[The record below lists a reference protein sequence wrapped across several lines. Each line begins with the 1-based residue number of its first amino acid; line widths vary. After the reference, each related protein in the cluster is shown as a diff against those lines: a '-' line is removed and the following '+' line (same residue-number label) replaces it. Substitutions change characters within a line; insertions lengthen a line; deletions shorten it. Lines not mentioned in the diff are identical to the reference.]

1 MASQDVNSV
10 ITILVIV
17 FIYFMRHKT
26 PFNVIWYV
34 LRLFLL
40 TLFAV
45 LAANY
50 AKGKLKEW
58 WYEKKRENECNG
70 ISDLIPLINIS
81 RFRYL
86 SYLES

>member
-1 MASQDVNSV
+1 MTSQDFSCI
-10 ITILVIV
+10 ITIVLIA

-26 PFNVIWYV
+26 PFNAILYV

-45 LAANY
+45 LLANY

-58 WYEKKRENECNG
+58 WNEK
-70 ISDLIPLINIS
+70 
-81 RFRYL
+81 
-86 SYLES
+86 

>member
-1 MASQDVNSV
+1 MTSQDFSC
-10 ITILVIV
+10 ILTIVLIA

-50 AKGKLKEW
+50 AKGKFKEW
-58 WYEKKRENECNG
+58 WKGK
-70 ISDLIPLINIS
+70 
-81 RFRYL
+81 
-86 SYLES
+86 